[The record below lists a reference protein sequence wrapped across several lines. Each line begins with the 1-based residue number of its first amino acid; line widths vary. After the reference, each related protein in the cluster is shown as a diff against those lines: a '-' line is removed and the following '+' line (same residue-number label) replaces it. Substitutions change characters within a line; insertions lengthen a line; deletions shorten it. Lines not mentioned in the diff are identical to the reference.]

1 MQTSDKGI
9 AFLERHEGVVLKA
22 YRDPVGIWT
31 IGAGL
36 TAASGVVKPSAGM
49 TITADEASA
58 LTRKALTANY
68 EPAVEAAMPG
78 AEQHEFD
85 AGVSFHWNTGAIG
98 RASWVRA
105 WRIKAWEKVQAK
117 LALWSKAKGRV
128 LAGLKRRR
136 DEEFK
141 LLRFGIYEGAIGYSP
156 PKGLAR
162 FVVPVDPETMAE
174 LRRQFTKL
182 GYEPG
187 ASERGIFRT
196 AVKAFQEDHDLTV
209 DGVMG
214 KATLSTL
221 QRMTD
226 ARTKGALAGGATAA
240 AAPGT
245 QATELTGDLANLPWL
260 DWFGWAA
267 LAACLIWLLW
277 TAFHYRDALAARIAF
292 VAPKTARFLRSF

>member
-141 LLRFGIYEGAIGYSP
+141 LLRFGIYERHRVQPAERSGAFRCAGRSGDDGRTP
-156 PKGLAR
+156 PAIHEAGLR
-162 FVVPVDPETMAE
+162 TW
-174 LRRQFTKL
+174 RQ
-182 GYEPG
+182 
-187 ASERGIFRT
+187 
-196 AVKAFQEDHDLTV
+196 
-209 DGVMG
+209 
-214 KATLSTL
+214 
-221 QRMTD
+221 
-226 ARTKGALAGGATAA
+226 
-240 AAPGT
+240 
-245 QATELTGDLANLPWL
+245 
-260 DWFGWAA
+260 
-267 LAACLIWLLW
+267 
-277 TAFHYRDALAARIAF
+277 
-292 VAPKTARFLRSF
+292 